1 MGMAHNLVRLGYTHT
16 EVMDM
21 DEDEVAEWIELAK
34 AYNKATGISG
44 SN

>member
-1 MGMAHNLVRLGYTHT
+1 MAAAHNLVRLGYSHS

-21 DEDEVAEWIELAK
+21 EEDEVAEWIEHAR

-44 SN
+44 D